1 MKCIYCGK
9 SLNENITKCPI
20 CGKATQIVP
29 DYSIYDDD
37 NIHVLLEGSEH
48 ILASKE
54 TDTNT
59 TKQIKQQQA
68 KKNQENKLKTSQKQQ
83 DKMFLKLI
91 SMICVVIIVIGMI
104 VKISIDNSRKNSLEY
119 QLEQGNTAFA
129 EQNYE
134 QACAYFKQ
142 ANRISPN
149 DCEVLF
155 SLARTYLKLE
165 QKQQAID
172 CLLQIIELDNTYIK
186 AYGELIT
193 YYETQQNTQAI
204 LELMK
209 TTENAQVLQLFKNY
223 TVEMPSASVKEGTYQ
238 EYIKVSLSSKMN
250 TKIYYTL
257 DGTDPIQNGIRYK
270 GQIFMDER
278 GTFTL
283 KAVAQNGKGVYS
295 DILIQTYVIDI
306 APPSYPSVSHQSGTY
321 TEETYISIDIPD
333 RCSVYYTWDNTTPTE
348 NSTLYVAPIPIPEGR
363 NHVLSVVIIDNDTG
377 LASPIYRGSYDYIP
391 ESESTE
397 EVP

>member
-9 SLNENITKCPI
+9 SINENITKCPI
-20 CGKATQIVP
+20 CGKATQMVP

-54 TDTNT
+54 TDTHT
-59 TKQIKQQQA
+59 TAPMKPQNNQKNKQK
-68 KKNQENKLKTSQKQQ
+68 EVQKQQ
-83 DKMFLKLI
+83 DKMLLKLI
-91 SMICVVIIVIGMI
+91 SIICVLMVVIGVII
-104 VKISIDNSRKNSLEY
+104 KISIDNSKQNSFEY
-119 QLEQGNTAFA
+119 QLKKGNTAFA

-134 QACAYFKQ
+134 QACSYFKQ
-142 ANRISPN
+142 ANKLSPTN
-149 DCEVLF
+149 CDILF
-155 SLARTYLKLE
+155 SLSQTYLKLE

-172 CLLQIIELDNTYIK
+172 CLLQIIELDNTHTK
-186 AYGELIT
+186 AYSSLIT
-193 YYETQQNTQAI
+193 YYEKQQDTEAI
-204 LELMK
+204 LDLMK
-209 TTENAQVLQLFKNY
+209 TTDNTQVLRLFKDY
-223 TVEMPSASVKEGTYQ
+223 MVDMPSVNLKEGTY
-238 EYIKVSLSSKMN
+238 EDYIKLALSSKMN

-270 GQIFMDER
+270 GQISMDEM
-278 GTFTL
+278 GIVTL
-283 KAVAQNGKGVYS
+283 KAVAKNEKGVYS
-295 DILIQTYVIDI
+295 DVLTQTYVIKI

-321 TEETYISIDIPD
+321 TEETYISMYIPNG
-333 RCSVYYTWDNTTPTE
+333 CSAYYTWDNTNPTE
-348 NSTLYVAPIPIPEGR
+348 NSTLYVAPIQIPEGR
-363 NHVLSVVIIDNDTG
+363 NHVLSVIIIDNDTG